1 MLCGCS
7 GRSGCRALQQRMRRD
22 IAEQAPSSGG
32 NLPSDRHLTRHFYSC
47 SRESHENRDFFPCKR
62 CVHHTGCY
70 GKIQAKTGKKI
81 FFVILSKYSHANVVL
96 FTTKTKG
103 SETQGNEMAV
113 LCGLHEIM
121 VDNTACF
128 PV

>member
-47 SRESHENRDFFPCKR
+47 SKDLHGKRDSPPIQIL
-62 CVHHTGCY
+62 
-70 GKIQAKTGKKI
+70 GKAYRT
-81 FFVILSKYSHANVVL
+81 Y
-96 FTTKTKG
+96 
-103 SETQGNEMAV
+103 
-113 LCGLHEIM
+113 
-121 VDNTACF
+121 
-128 PV
+128 